1 MATVTVKWRLSS
13 RIKMEGIIYYQV
25 IHCRRTK
32 WISASFSIPYD
43 AWDKER
49 QTIVATDERYAT
61 QRLLLEDDVAHLR
74 RLIRGLDADRKPY
87 TVDEVVR
94 KYRDTRSR
102 LSLLA
107 YIRAEVDRLLRANRY
122 GTARNYAKTARSVAA
137 FMGGVD
143 LSLTALDERFV
154 AEYNVFLL
162 RRGLVRNSISF
173 YMRIL
178 RAICNRA
185 VKQRLIEPRAP
196 FEGVYTG
203 IDQTAKRAVKET
215 IIVQLNRLPLPEHS
229 PLTLAR
235 DLFLFSYS
243 ARGMSFVDLAYLKWS
258 NIQDG
263 VIRYV
268 RRKTG
273 QLLTIRV
280 EKCMQ
285 RVMER
290 YRQPNSP
297 YVFPL
302 LSTTDPA
309 VAYTQYSIAINE
321 YNRQLHRL
329 SQLLPEQNKLTSY
342 TSRHSWATAAR
353 DHQIPLAVISAGMGH
368 RSEQTTRIYLASLE
382 NSIIDDA
389 NRNLLGWME

>member
-1 MATVTVKWRLSS
+1 MATVTVKWRLVP
-13 RIKMEGIIYYQV
+13 RLKTEGIIYYQV
-25 IHCRRTK
+25 MHRRRTK
-32 WISASFSIPYD
+32 RISTSLSIPFD

-49 QTIVATDERYAT
+49 QRIVDPNERFAT
-61 QRLLLEDDVAHLR
+61 QRLLLEDDLAHLR
-74 RLIRGLDADRKPY
+74 RVIRRLESGSKPY

-94 KYRDTRSR
+94 QYRDTRSQ
-102 LSLLA
+102 LTLLA
-107 YIRAEVDRLLRANRY
+107 YMRAEVDRLHRANRY
-122 GTARNYAKTARSVAA
+122 GTARNYAKTARSVAT
-137 FMGGVD
+137 FMGGAD
-143 LSLTALDERFV
+143 LSLAALDERFV
-154 AEYNVFLL
+154 AEYNVFLI

-185 VKQRLIEPRAP
+185 VKQRLIEPRTP

-203 IDQTAKRAVKET
+203 IDQTAKRAVKEP
-215 IIVQLNRLPLPEHS
+215 IIVQLNRLSLPEHS
-229 PLTLAR
+229 PLALAR

-243 ARGMSFVDLAYLKWS
+243 ARGMSFVDIAYLKWS

-273 QLLTIRV
+273 QLLTVCV

-290 YRQPNSP
+290 YRRPDSP

-309 VAYTQYSIAINE
+309 RAYAQYSIAINE
-321 YNRQLHRL
+321 YNRQLYRL
-329 SQLLPEQNKLTSY
+329 SQLLPERHKLTSY
-342 TSRHSWATAAR
+342 VARHSWATAAR

-368 RSEQTTRIYLASLE
+368 SSEQTTRIYLTSLD
-382 NSIIDDA
+382 NSIVDEA
-389 NRNLLGWME
+389 NRNLVGWME